1 MHGDNT
7 APAVGETH
15 EVFNQPA
22 PLEPFDA
29 WMSDTALREALVRE
43 GGGWAQEQIAAYGA
57 LAGGELFEAGF
68 LAERNPPQFHSHDR
82 YGRRVNLVE
91 YHPAYH
97 RLMQGAIEAGLPSL
111 CLLYTSDAA
120 DE

>member
-1 MHGDNT
+1 MHSDT

-29 WMSDTALREALVRE
+29 WLSDTALREAVARE
-43 GGGWAQEQIAAYGA
+43 GGGWAREQIAAYGA

-68 LAERNPPQFHSHDR
+68 LAERNPPQLHTHDR
-82 YGRRVNLVE
+82 CGRRVNLVE

-97 RLMQGAIEAGLPSL
+97 LSL
-111 CLLYTSDAA
+111 IHI
-120 DE
+120 